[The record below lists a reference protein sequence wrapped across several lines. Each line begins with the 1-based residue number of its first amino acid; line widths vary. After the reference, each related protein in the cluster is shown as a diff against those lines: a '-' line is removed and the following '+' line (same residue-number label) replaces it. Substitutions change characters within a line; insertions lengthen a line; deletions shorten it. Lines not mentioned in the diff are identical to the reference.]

1 MDTVR
6 NKRGLWTQDCP
17 GEELMAVREALRNAL
32 ILAIENLKTILKGRK
47 IAIQYPKTLII
58 INLNIL
64 KTTNIM
70 RITTTSTTRKNRWS
84 NTAKPLTITKR
95 HPMKGQQNRSMMIKV
110 TDTSQKREEPLTI
123 ILKTLIKTRKE
134 TRKYLHLRWLLLLK
148 TKMETL
154 LSMMNKSKLLYPRSR
169 TEKSL

>member
-1 MDTVR
+1 
-6 NKRGLWTQDCP
+6 
-17 GEELMAVREALRNAL
+17 
-32 ILAIENLKTILKGRK
+32 
-47 IAIQYPKTLII
+47 
-58 INLNIL
+58 
-64 KTTNIM
+64 
-70 RITTTSTTRKNRWS
+70 
-84 NTAKPLTITKR
+84 
-95 HPMKGQQNRSMMIKV
+95 MKGQQNISMMIKV

-154 LSMMNKSKLLYPRSR
+154 LSMMNKSKLLCPRSR